1 MNCLRT
7 LAIGLIVLLFA
18 PPAQSQDHTRYRD
31 YRLGSDLKSVAAL
44 AKIPVA
50 GAKTVHERPSLIQDL
65 EWRQPYLMI
74 ESATKQSDPVQ
85 RMVFSFYD
93 DQLFRM
99 AINYDRRRTNGLT
112 DADMIE
118 ALSATYG
125 PALLLTSTKNLQ
137 APAERPFSELGA
149 PIAQWGDLDY
159 SVGLY
164 RSPFA
169 TEFSVVVTSPRLEA
183 LAQTSTA
190 EAIRLDERE
199 APQIEAERKKKE
211 ADDIRA
217 SQEKA
222 RLANKAV
229 FTP

>member
-93 DQLFRM
+93 DQLFRLV
-99 AINYDRRRTNGLT
+99 ISYDRQRTNGLT
-112 DADMIE
+112 DADMVE

-125 PALLLTSTKNLQ
+125 AVLLQTSAKNL
-137 APAERPFSELGA
+137 PPLTGSLVSELGA
-149 PIAQWGDLDY
+149 PIAQWGDVDY

-164 RSPFA
+164 RSSFVS
-169 TEFSVVVTSPRLEA
+169 EFRVVVTSPRLEA
-183 LAQTSTA
+183 LARTASA

-199 APQIEAERKKKE
+199 APQREVDRKQKE
-211 ADDIRA
+211 ADDTRA
-217 SQEKA
+217 AQEKA
-222 RLANKAV
+222 RLANKAT